1 MTSTHLG
8 PEPSLVFTNASGA
21 TSPNGASLAAEPI
34 RVIVPIVV
42 HPREVLLLL
51 CWRGQ
56 AAEARRERVSVA
68 TDSLRSSGP
77 TRWRLVTCSFASVRS
92 T

>member
-42 HPREVLLLL
+42 HPREVLLLSL
-51 CWRGQ
+51 SPTDHPGHCVG
-56 AAEARRERVSVA
+56 AGTA
-68 TDSLRSSGP
+68 TACGD
-77 TRWRLVTCSFASVRS
+77 
-92 T
+92 

>member
-21 TSPNGASLAAEPI
+21 TSLNGASLAAEPI

-42 HPREVLLLL
+42 HPREVLLLSL
-51 CWRGQ
+51 SPTTRVIV
-56 AAEARRERVSVA
+56 AAGTA
-68 TDSLRSSGP
+68 TACGD
-77 TRWRLVTCSFASVRS
+77 
-92 T
+92 